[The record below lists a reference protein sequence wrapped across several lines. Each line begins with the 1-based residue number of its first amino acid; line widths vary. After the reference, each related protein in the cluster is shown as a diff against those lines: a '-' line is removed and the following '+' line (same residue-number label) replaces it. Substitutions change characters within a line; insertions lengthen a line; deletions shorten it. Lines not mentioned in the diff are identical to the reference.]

1 MIEHSLIPVGE
12 IHGIINW
19 EVASIGARDALSV
32 NTADQGKVCH
42 VVGDQCYILADA
54 AGPTWE
60 TLSNTG
66 ALEASLTADIATAKS
81 EAIATSE
88 AYADTVSGTA
98 LTDAKDYADALATS
112 ALRDCGNFDASG
124 GAYPSTGGTGVAGA
138 IKKGNMWRIS
148 VAGTLPTAVSVSVG
162 DWIRALVDAPGN
174 TQANWSVSE
183 ANLGYIPLASL
194 NGRTDAAAVA
204 SEYILENF
212 HKLVVV
218 AATDCVE
225 ATGRSQLSSSTTN
238 GAVTYPSTATGMA
251 DATGIWRFT
260 GTGASAGQFIV
271 QGSSYLKLSAEP
283 LVAVAR
289 FTWGGILHKPYV
301 CLSLQAGSMFADTFY
316 GVAST
321 AGCHIVLHAQDNQVY
336 FVTKSA
342 GVYTG
347 TVDTAALPA
356 PDTAITF
363 CIVATS
369 SSVKYYMDGVLK
381 FTHTTNIPTVDLV
394 ASFGS
399 LDHSAASFFG
409 HVTNLDLLQF
419 FRLYKTTP
427 RNLGIPSITY

>member
-225 ATGRSQLSSSTTN
+225 ATGRSQLTSSTTN

-260 GTGASAGQFIV
+260 GTGMSEGRFVV

-289 FTWGGILHKPYV
+289 FTWGSILHKPLV
-301 CLSLQAGSMFADTFY
+301 CLSLQAGTMFGDNSFGAD
-316 GVAST
+316 A
-321 AGCHIVLHAQDNQVY
+321 ANGCHIVLNTHDDYIY
-336 FVTKSA
+336 FVTRA
-342 GVYTG
+342 GG
-347 TVDTAALPA
+347 TSTIDSMATLL

-363 CIVATS
+363 CIVATNT
-369 SSVKYYMDGVLK
+369 SVKYYVNGVLK

-399 LDHSAASFFG
+399 VDHSAASFFG